1 VSNVSKI
8 AVPLLLLAAVGGGIA
23 YYSMQGG
30 NDSPPPVAP
39 APVAPGPKVDEPKPE
54 PVAAPVVQDPVRTQ
68 VTNPLAGQAN
78 DTAPQGVRGRVLLPN
93 GAPAAGVPVLL
104 LESALNNPVEMFLN
118 NKTGRINPP
127 IASAQTGADGTF
139 ALGLPKV
146 GKSIDL
152 RVVSEEHPEFH
163 RQQIKVREGDWYDTG
178 DLSLELGLL
187 VTGRVIETHSKAP
200 VANATVYLASSHQ
213 SHAMVATPGRE
224 RGIPVTTDAAGT
236 FRFANGPRQG
246 LVNLVAEAQGYATAQ
261 ILNQQLKLEGANEY
275 TLEVELG
282 QPIAGVVVDANGQP
296 IAGVTINANGLSS
309 KTPQSAITASDTDG
323 TFLFPSLRAGP
334 YQLTTTS
341 QQHAEAKNPL
351 VMTGEMEV
359 KLVLATR
366 GTVRLKVLAAN
377 GQAVKSYRLGLKRFF
392 PNNPLG
398 IANVMDWP
406 DRSVTPAD
414 YPRDLG
420 GDVALIKG
428 LPAGDFRL
436 QIQDSNHAKTLSPEF
451 TIIEGGPP
459 VEVTAT
465 LTLGAAIFGT
475 VVDDRGTPVSGAN
488 IATDMNGGFAGDTPF
503 GDIFRNMI
511 PEKHSKATTKTDGQ
525 GRFRITRLAFAD
537 YMVRVSH
544 PNYCE
549 GSAIDIKLETEGQEA
564 DAGVIQLSHG
574 AVFEGVTLIGGEP
587 AGQVKVTVSTPMSAD
602 ALPSAPAR
610 NAAPGAGQ
618 QPAGQQPA
626 ARMLFSA
633 SVQSDGDGRFR
644 LLKRVPPG
652 TYKIAASRPGS
663 GNDLFKNLMDVK
675 ATGQELTVVPGQETA
690 TVTFNLTRD

>member
-1 VSNVSKI
+1 VSNASKI
-8 AVPLLLLAAVGGGIA
+8 AVPLLLLAAVGGGLA
-23 YYSMQGG
+23 YYASQGG
-30 NDSPPPVAP
+30 NDAPPPI
-39 APVAPGPKVDEPKPE
+39 APVPVAQAPKVDEPKPE
-54 PVAAPVVQDPVRTQ
+54 PVTAPAAQDPVRTA
-68 VTNPLAGQAN
+68 VTTANAGQAHE
-78 DTAPQGVRGRVLLPN
+78 TAAQGVRGRVLLPN
-93 GAPAAGVPVLL
+93 GAPAVGIPVLL
-104 LESALNNPVEMFLN
+104 LESALNDPVQMFLN
-118 NKTGRINPP
+118 NKTGRISPP
-127 IASAQTGADGTF
+127 VATTQTGPDGTF

-152 RVVSEEHPEFH
+152 RVVSEEYPEFH

-178 DLSLELGLL
+178 DVSLELGLL
-187 VTGRVIETHSKAP
+187 VSGRVVETHSKAP

-224 RGIPVTTDAAGT
+224 RGIPMTTDANGA
-236 FRFANGPRQG
+236 FRFTNGPRQG

-261 ILNQQLKLEGANEY
+261 VLNQQLKLEGANEY

-309 KTPQSAITASDTDG
+309 KTPQSAVTTSDTDG

-334 YQLTTTS
+334 YQLSTTS
-341 QQHAEAKNPL
+341 AQHAEAKNPL

-366 GTVRLKVLAAN
+366 GVVRLKVLAAN
-377 GQAVKSYRLGLKRFF
+377 GQAVKAYRLGLKRYF

-420 GDVALIKG
+420 GDWALIKG

-436 QIQDSNHAKTLSPEF
+436 QIQDTNHAKTLSPEF
-451 TIIEGGPP
+451 TIIEGGPA

-465 LTLGAAIFGT
+465 LTLGAAITGT
-475 VVDDRGTPVSGAN
+475 VVDDRGSPVADAHV
-488 IATDMNGGFAGDTPF
+488 ATDMNGGFAADT
-503 GDIFRNMI
+503 GLGELFRNMI
-511 PEKHSKATTKTDGQ
+511 PEKHSKATTKTDAQ
-525 GRFRITRLAFAD
+525 GRFRISKLAFAD

-549 GSAIDIKLETEGQEA
+549 GSAINIKLETEGQTG
-564 DAGVIQLSHG
+564 DAGVITLSLG
-574 AVFEGVTLIGGEP
+574 AVLEGVTLIGGEP
-587 AGQVKVTVSTPMSAD
+587 AGQVKVTVSTPMTAD
-602 ALPSAPAR
+602 SLPQAPAR
-610 NAAPGAGQ
+610 NGAGAVQ
-618 QPAGQQPA
+618 PPAGPT
-626 ARMLFSA
+626 RILFNA

-652 TYKIAASRPGS
+652 TYKITASRPGS
-663 GNDLFKNLMDVK
+663 GNDVFGALIVMKES
-675 ATGQELTVVPGQETA
+675 GQELTIAPGQEIA
-690 TVTFNLTRD
+690 TVQFNLTRR